1 MINPWY
7 DTRVKS
13 LIDNKTKYFKLW
25 KLGLTSLADLKK
37 VNNRTKSIL
46 KSIKNEYYTNMFT
59 SYRGDFKK
67 TWGLIKSVVG
77 TQSSRSSVL
86 NILHNG
92 NLVSSD
98 GELANLFNDYF
109 INIAMELKD
118 NLPASEQS
126 PLDYISSPISSSLFL
141 CAVSVEEC
149 SNIVHD
155 LKYSKQNLNSI
166 PIKLFIE

>member
-59 SYRGDFKK
+59 SYRGDLKK
-67 TWGLIKSVVG
+67 
-77 TQSSRSSVL
+77 
-86 NILHNG
+86 
-92 NLVSSD
+92 NL
-98 GELANLFNDYF
+98 GPN
-109 INIAMELKD
+109 
-118 NLPASEQS
+118 
-126 PLDYISSPISSSLFL
+126 
-141 CAVSVEEC
+141 
-149 SNIVHD
+149 
-155 LKYSKQNLNSI
+155 
-166 PIKLFIE
+166 